1 MATVA
6 MDMCLH
12 ISVSQ
17 FPKWQANKYEK
28 KEKRVEEN
36 GLNNA
41 TMSKKKYKT
50 KRQTKEK
57 KADFVKGRISVK

>member
-1 MATVA
+1 MGTQQFCGRHGYVP
-6 MDMCLH
+6 

-17 FPKWQANKYEK
+17 FPKWQANKCEK

-57 KADFVKGRISVK
+57 KSRFRKG